1 MATHIIYFA
10 HGGDQRTQAPP
21 LELKLYE
28 MGSDDPD
35 EIFKAGRAYG
45 KWLLQNAS
53 GTWAR
58 GLRQA
63 MKDYPIME
71 DEEGSKNEG
80 HQHDHSVG
88 GSSLDT

>member
-10 HGGDQRTQAPP
+10 HGGEQRTQAPP
-21 LELKLYE
+21 LNLKLYE
-28 MGSDDPD
+28 IGDDPD
-35 EIFKAGRAYG
+35 EIMKAGRDYG
-45 KWLLQNAS
+45 RWLIQNAS
-53 GTWAR
+53 GTWTR

-63 MKDYPIME
+63 MKDYPTME

-88 GSSLDT
+88 SGSVDT